1 MKELDF
7 SFPCFPSEKCFPK
20 EDSFNLNS
28 VGLYIIQK
36 LREEDL
42 RESHPYL
49 SVEESNLNSNKI
61 AEELD
66 SKFGIVELILNNRD
80 ILMNLEEFYEED
92 CQLSL
97 LNWAWNIHRRF
108 FSGKNSELNSHN
120 HLNCNLSYD
129 TRFYL
134 NKDLLFKN
142 NCLYNKAEILL
153 FNILNIFEIFPIKPD
168 DLKSLN
174 FIGKLRDIKKEMK
187 SRNLILYKKIKKLI
201 KFWKKMIKFF
211 DSQRKST
218 IPETKATS
226 QNPKFFDITL
236 NQKRQLEDCDT
247 EQKDK
252 NKRSCFLPNKET
264 NDNMSSNISLDE
276 TESGEHK
283 IKKKN
288 VTWKSEE
295 SLVER
300 IEFDPMNAPLEI

>member
-1 MKELDF
+1 MSELDF
-7 SFPCFPSEKCFPK
+7 STPLFTQTNFYLK
-20 EDSFNLNS
+20 EEESNLNY

-42 RESHPYL
+42 REMHHPSFNL
-49 SVEESNLNSNKI
+49 DESNLNSEKI
-61 AEELD
+61 AEELQ
-66 SKFGIVELILNNRD
+66 SKLDIVELIMKNRD
-80 ILMNLEEFYEED
+80 ILINLEDFYEED

-97 LNWAWNIHRRF
+97 LNWAWNIHRIF
-108 FSGKNSELNSHN
+108 FGNKNTEPFANMNTNSN
-120 HLNCNLSYD
+120 ADCC
-129 TRFYL
+129 L

-142 NCLYNKAEILL
+142 NCLNNKAEILL

-174 FIGKLRDIKKEMK
+174 FIEKLRDIKKGMK
-187 SRNLILYKKIKKLI
+187 PRNLMIYKKIKKLI

-211 DSQRKST
+211 DPQRKST

-252 NKRSCFLPNKET
+252 NKRLCFLPNKET

-288 VTWKSEE
+288 VTWKSQE